1 MRERLEEEKQITSE
15 STKGVVLRAGERLDD
30 LQNGYWIIQNPEQ
43 FCYGIDAVL
52 LAAYARV
59 KEGEQALDFCTGS
72 GIVPILLKART
83 QGRHFIGLEI
93 QHESVD
99 MARRSVSYN
108 GLEEWIEIVEGDVC
122 RAEEYFPA
130 SSFDVVTC
138 NPPYMTGNH
147 GLTNPNP
154 SKMIARHEVLCS
166 FEDIVKATARVLR
179 PGGRFYLVHRP
190 FRLAEIMFVLK
201 QYQLEPKRMQLV
213 YPFVNKE
220 PNLVLMEAV
229 RGGKPRI
236 TVEKPLIVYEKP
248 GVYTEDIRLLY
259 GDGR

>member
-1 MRERLEEEKQITSE
+1 MKTENNEEKRQREELI
-15 STKGVVLRAGERLDD
+15 RPGERLDD

-52 LAAYARV
+52 LASYARV
-59 KEGEQALDFCTGS
+59 KEGERALDFCTGS
-72 GIVPILLKART
+72 GIVPILLKAKTR
-83 QGRHFIGLEI
+83 GRHFTGLEI
-93 QHESVD
+93 QHESAD
-99 MARRSVSYN
+99 MAMRSVKYN
-108 GLEEWIEIVEGDVC
+108 HLEEWIKIVEGDVC
-122 RAEEYFPA
+122 RSEEYFSA

-147 GLTNPNP
+147 GLTNAEPGEDDRQ
-154 SKMIARHEVLCS
+154 ARSVCS
-166 FEDIVKATARVLR
+166 FEDIVKAAARVLR

-190 FRLAEIMFVLK
+190 FRLAEIIFVLK

-213 YPFVNKE
+213 CPFADKE
-220 PNLVLMEAV
+220 PNLVLLEAV

-248 GVYTEDIRLLY
+248 GVYTEDIRILY